1 MKVNE
6 LVVSSDEQIIA
17 LSDGKSARLYFDP
30 FYKRWY
36 YNMYDN
42 ENNIM
47 YAGIALNPD
56 TVPLKNIS
64 SYYLGLVDKMGDK
77 EFYEP
82 FNELGSRL
90 GLLEVANEG

>member
-1 MKVNE
+1 MVIDE
-6 LVVSSDEQIIA
+6 LVVSSDEQVIA

-56 TVPLKNIS
+56 TMPLQNIS
-64 SYYLGLVDKMGDK
+64 PYYLGLIDKMDDG
-77 EFYEP
+77 FYEP

-90 GLLEVANEG
+90 GLLEVAE